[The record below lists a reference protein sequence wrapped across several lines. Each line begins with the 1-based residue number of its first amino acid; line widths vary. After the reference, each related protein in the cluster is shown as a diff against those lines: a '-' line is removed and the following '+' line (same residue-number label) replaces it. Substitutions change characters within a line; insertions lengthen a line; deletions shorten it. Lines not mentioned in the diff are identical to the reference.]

1 MAKGRRA
8 RSRLS
13 IAVIAAFVFALA
25 VPTVIAV
32 DKSVAIRDFAFGP
45 KTLTI
50 RVGDTVTWTNRDS
63 VAHTAT
69 ARGGTFDTGPIP
81 GGRSR
86 SVRFTVAGTYR
97 YICTP
102 HPSMTGSVIVQAAGG
117 GLRPPDTDTAV
128 AVEAGGSGDPPFAG
142 LAVIGGL
149 AYLAA
154 VRLLRRRVAA
164 VRSSR

>member
-1 MAKGRRA
+1 MTKGRRA

-25 VPTVIAV
+25 APTVIAA

-50 RVGDTVTWTNRDS
+50 RVGDRVTWTNRDS
-63 VAHTAT
+63 VAHSAT
-69 ARGGTFDTGPIP
+69 ARGGTFDTGLIP

-102 HPSMTGSVIVQAAGG
+102 HPSMTGTVIVQAASTGG
-117 GLRPPDTDTAV
+117 IRPPNTDTAP
-128 AVEAGGSGDPPFAG
+128 AADAATSGRSP
-142 LAVIGGL
+142 LAAIALIGGI

-154 VRLLRRRVAA
+154 MRLFRRRREVT
-164 VRSSR
+164 